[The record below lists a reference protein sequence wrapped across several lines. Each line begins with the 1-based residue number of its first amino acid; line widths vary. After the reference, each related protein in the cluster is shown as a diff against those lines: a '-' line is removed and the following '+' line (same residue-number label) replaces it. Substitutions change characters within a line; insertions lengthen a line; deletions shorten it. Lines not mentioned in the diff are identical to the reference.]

1 MWYSSWECLWIRMWS
16 LSVFSHPLD
25 QRLVGS
31 YNHEFTLCWE
41 GVASSAVARKR
52 EVSSAL
58 SLLLEL
64 DVFPQHPDQS
74 LVRELLNLMGSRNH
88 K

>member
-1 MWYSSWECLWIRMWS
+1 MWS

-58 SLLLEL
+58 SLLCSLTLSLKSVLEL
-64 DVFPQHPDQS
+64 DVFPRHPDHS